1 MNYGKWFEVYFM
13 SAFGGAIIVACILR
27 CCGWL

>member
-13 SAFGGAIIVACILR
+13 SVFGLAIIVACCLR
-27 CCGWL
+27 VAGVL